1 MRSTFIDKIAP
12 HASLAALVS
21 VLAACSVGPDFKR
34 PEISGTSS
42 FVAQPLPDKTAA
54 STPDASDGQRLA
66 QGEDIPAQWWTL
78 FQNPALNELIE
89 GALKTNADLE
99 SAHAALRVA
108 MENARAQQGAYYP
121 SVSAN
126 FAASRN
132 LNSVALAPT
141 LSSGTLLYNLYQAD
155 LSASWTL
162 DIWGGNRRAV
172 EALDAQTEAQRF
184 QLEATQLA
192 LTTNV
197 VADAVQEASLRA
209 QIDATND
216 IIAAEK
222 ESLGILRRQQELG
235 QIAGADVAA
244 QEAALAQAELAL
256 PSLQKQLAVE
266 RDALTALAGR
276 LPSEEIEQTFELSSL
291 HLPQDVPLSLPSK
304 IVQQRPDIRMAEA
317 NLHAASAEVGVA
329 IANMLPNFT
338 INAGGGSVATEF
350 SQLFTPGG
358 AFWSVAGGAT
368 QPLFEGGTLLHK
380 TRAARATYDQAAA
393 QYRSTVITAFQNVAD
408 TLHALQY
415 DADALKAAMA
425 SEHAAAD
432 SLHIAR
438 RQLELGAISYLALL
452 NAQQT
457 YQQASIARIQA
468 EANRYAD
475 TAALFQAL
483 GGGWWNRDDKAE
495 VVVGKTR

>member
-34 PEISGTSS
+34 PKISGTSS

-222 ESLGILRRQQELG
+222 ESLGICAGNRNSARSLAPMWRRRRPLLRKPNWRCHPCRSNW
-235 QIAGADVAA
+235 
-244 QEAALAQAELAL
+244 
-256 PSLQKQLAVE
+256 PS
-266 RDALTALAGR
+266 
-276 LPSEEIEQTFELSSL
+276 
-291 HLPQDVPLSLPSK
+291 
-304 IVQQRPDIRMAEA
+304 
-317 NLHAASAEVGVA
+317 SA
-329 IANMLPNFT
+329 M
-338 INAGGGSVATEF
+338 
-350 SQLFTPGG
+350 
-358 AFWSVAGGAT
+358 
-368 QPLFEGGTLLHK
+368 
-380 TRAARATYDQAAA
+380 R
-393 QYRSTVITAFQNVAD
+393 
-408 TLHALQY
+408 
-415 DADALKAAMA
+415 
-425 SEHAAAD
+425 
-432 SLHIAR
+432 
-438 RQLELGAISYLALL
+438 
-452 NAQQT
+452 
-457 YQQASIARIQA
+457 
-468 EANRYAD
+468 
-475 TAALFQAL
+475 
-483 GGGWWNRDDKAE
+483 
-495 VVVGKTR
+495 